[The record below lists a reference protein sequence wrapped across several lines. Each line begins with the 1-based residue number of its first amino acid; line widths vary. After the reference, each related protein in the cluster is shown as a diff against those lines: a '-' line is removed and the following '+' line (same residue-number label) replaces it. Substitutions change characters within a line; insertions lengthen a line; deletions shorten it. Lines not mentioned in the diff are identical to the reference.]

1 MAKKVPKFQ
10 FNKST
15 RELAGRLMTNYLGD
29 HLGKISMA
37 ILLMVVVALATGWQV
52 KMLEPAINDVLRGG
66 DRQQAVLLPI
76 LFFLHAW

>member
-1 MAKKVPKFQ
+1 MAKKAPKFQ

-15 RELAGRLMTNYLGD
+15 RELAGRIMRNYLGD

-52 KMLEPAINDVLRGG
+52 KMLEPATMCFEVAIGSKRFYC
-66 DRQQAVLLPI
+66 Q
-76 LFFLHAW
+76 FFFLLHAW